1 MNNTLYLTDNV
12 CFYKREKNKKIY
24 KLFYTDQVL
33 KYGKVADESLF
44 VKQTNKLL
52 TQKKL
57 INIFVN
63 QNLTVI
69 INDTCTKIDKEILKN
84 NLEKLNFRN
93 IVFKTESSI
102 LDLDKNNYISVNKE
116 YIILYYKNEYLQ
128 KIHKLIPA
136 DFFKEYKQL
145 INYLNNELSNKKRV
159 YLYGNGDVNKMYNF
173 FQGSQEVYQAES
185 PETYILLVNTKWTLE
200 NWCLIIY

>member
-116 YIILYYKNEYLQ
+116 YIIFYYKNEYLQ

-185 PETYILLVNTKWTLE
+185 PETYILLVNTK
-200 NWCLIIY
+200 

>member
-185 PETYILLVNTKWTLE
+185 PETYILLVNTK
-200 NWCLIIY
+200 